1 MTILQ
6 LVQQHISESTAKV
19 VLSGGRA
26 EPKKVNIRPISVKGG
41 IMWQIESFVGNKAM
55 HSNVSFDDMRD
66 YLVDNMG
73 NFRQCNILNSNG
85 SVQILVSNKGKLNV
99 KATSDTHTVDTS
111 HNRAKNYLLAEGEDI
126 AVLRELGVFT
136 ADNKIV
142 KSKMDKYKQINK
154 FVEIIHHEMASYNK
168 PSITVTDFG
177 CGKSY
182 LTFLVYY
189 YFKQRGIDVT
199 VYGYDLKDDVI
210 VHCNSLATKFGYDK
224 LTFVNADVA
233 EQNKVNY
240 QADMIITLHACDTAT
255 DYALYNAITNNV
267 KYIFS
272 VPCCQHEVNAS
283 IKGSGDMSLLTND
296 GIIKERFSA
305 LLTDSI
311 RCELLRQCGYSVD
324 CLEFVDF
331 AHSPKNLMIR
341 AKKTKPAKHDF
352 AKVSSM
358 LQSLSTTQK
367 LYTLLVDNK

>member
-6 LVQQHISESTAKV
+6 LVQQHISDSTAKV
-19 VLSGGRA
+19 VLSGGRGDS
-26 EPKKVNIRPISVKGG
+26 KKVNIRPITVRGD

-55 HSNVSFDDMRD
+55 HSNVSFDDMCD
-66 YLVDNMG
+66 YLVANMASY
-73 NFRQCNILNSNG
+73 RQCNILNSNG
-85 SVQILVSNKGKLNV
+85 SVQILVSNKGKINV
-99 KATSDTHTVDTS
+99 TTAGGTHTVDTA

-142 KSKMDKYKQINK
+142 KAKMDKYKQINK
-154 FVEIIHHEMASYNK
+154 FVEIIHHELASYNRD
-168 PSITVTDFG
+168 SITITDFG

-189 YFKQRGIDVT
+189 YFRQRGIDVT

-210 VHCNSLATKFGYDK
+210 AHCNSLATKFGYDK

-233 EQNKVNY
+233 EQDKVNY

-267 KYIFS
+267 QYIFS
-272 VPCCQHEVNAS
+272 VPCCQHEVNSS
-283 IKGSGDMSLLTND
+283 IKGSGNMSLLTND
-296 GIIKERFSA
+296 GLIKERFSA

-341 AKKTKPAKHDF
+341 AKKTKSGKHDYT
-352 AKVSSM
+352 KVASM
-358 LQSLSTTQK
+358 LQELHTTQK
-367 LYTLLVDNK
+367 LHSLLTGK